1 MLYSS
6 VSAIR
11 LKTFSPNSQMQFS
24 ELQRQEPVIIL
35 SGLLTPFKS
44 CSQTS
49 AEVLS
54 RFSQHSLTIPR
65 FFSALPLGDLSYSS
79 VPLCLPFTLAFL
91 HLKHKLPFLLKSLPS
106 LLLLRVCCF
115 FLRKKTKDQ
124 IEVSACL

>member
-24 ELQRQEPVIIL
+24 KLQRQEPVIIL

-79 VPLCLPFTLAFL
+79 VPLSTLHPCLPSSKAQVTIF
-91 HLKHKLPFLLKSLPS
+91 
-106 LLLLRVCCF
+106 
-115 FLRKKTKDQ
+115 
-124 IEVSACL
+124 IEVTPQSFASTCVLFLSKEENKGSN